1 MSAGRRARASSVMD
15 MPARA
20 VPASAIIAFAAVIA
34 CGYAFK
40 WQWTGFTKDNQLWD
54 LLHILVL
61 PVVLATLPLWYR
73 TRARWRV
80 EWRIVLTAVVA
91 AFVVLIIGG
100 YRLHWTWTGFQG
112 NTFWDW
118 LELLALPVVVSFLP
132 LWFETHRRL
141 ESRWRIALSV
151 VLTAFV
157 VIVIGG
163 YRLHWSW
170 TGFQGNTV
178 RDWLQLLVV
187 PFVLPATLAWFA
199 ARRESDDDASEPE
212 ADEPEVSEPEADEPE
227 VSEPEADDDASE
239 PEASKPEAAQPD
251 VPRQLTIPDA
261 ATDPVSGA
269 ADPARF
275 S

>member
-1 MSAGRRARASSVMD
+1 MSAGHRARSSSGMD

-20 VPASAIIAFAAVIA
+20 VPASAIVLFAAVIA
-34 CGYAFK
+34 GGYAFK
-40 WQWTGFTKDNQLWD
+40 WQWTGFTKNNQLWD

-80 EWRIVLTAVVA
+80 EWRVVLSAVVV

-100 YRLHWTWTGFQG
+100 YALDWTWTGFEG

-132 LWFETHRRL
+132 LWFETHHRL
-141 ESRWRIALSV
+141 ESRWRIALSL

-163 YRLHWSW
+163 YRLHWAW
-170 TGFQGNTV
+170 TGFAGNTV

-187 PFVLPATLAWFA
+187 PFVLPASLAWFA
-199 ARRESDDDASEPE
+199 ARRE
-212 ADEPEVSEPEADEPE
+212 
-227 VSEPEADDDASE
+227 
-239 PEASKPEAAQPD
+239 AAQAEESPQPD
-251 VPRQLTIPDA
+251 VPRQVTLPDA
-261 ATDPVSGA
+261 GPDAVRSEVELPSGA
-269 ADPARF
+269 TPSEA
-275 S
+275 

>member
-1 MSAGRRARASSVMD
+1 MSAGRRARSPSVMD

-20 VPASAIIAFAAVIA
+20 VPASAIVVFAAVIA

-54 LLHILVL
+54 LLHVLVL

-73 TRARWRV
+73 TRERWRV
-80 EWRIVLTAVVA
+80 EWRVVLTAVGA
-91 AFVVLIIGG
+91 AFVILIVGG
-100 YRLHWTWTGFQG
+100 YALDWTWTGFQG

-132 LWFETHRRL
+132 LWFETRRRL
-141 ESRWRIALSV
+141 EGRWRLALS
-151 VLTAFV
+151 LTLVAFLI
-157 VIVIGG
+157 IVIGG
-163 YRLHWSW
+163 YRLNWAW
-170 TGFQGNTV
+170 TGFAGNTV

-199 ARRESDDDASEPE
+199 ARREASEEATQPE
-212 ADEPEVSEPEADEPE
+212 M
-227 VSEPEADDDASE
+227 
-239 PEASKPEAAQPD
+239 
-251 VPRQLTIPDA
+251 PRQLTIPDA
-261 ATDPVSGA
+261 AAEPVSGA
-269 ADPARF
+269 ADRAH